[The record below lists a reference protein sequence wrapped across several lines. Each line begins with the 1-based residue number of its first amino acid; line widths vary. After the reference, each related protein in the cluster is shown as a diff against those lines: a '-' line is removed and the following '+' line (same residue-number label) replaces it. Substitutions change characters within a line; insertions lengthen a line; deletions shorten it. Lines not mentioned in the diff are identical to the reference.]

1 MCIIMLCFVF
11 LGLRV
16 TYDLSQPVGSRVAS
30 VMVRCLECRIPTYST
45 LKYNHIYSILTSAFL
60 LGGGDGYTMF
70 TEEILSQERFSM
82 YCSLFVF
89 ILYVPTNNVFVIKT
103 MYQHREIS

>member
-1 MCIIMLCFVF
+1 MINIITTYIMMLCFIY

-16 TYDLSQPVGSRVAS
+16 TYDLSQPVGSRVVS
-30 VMVRCLECRIPTYST
+30 VMVRCLECLIPTYST
-45 LKYNHIYSILTSAFL
+45 LKYNHIYTVLTSAFL

-82 YCSLFVF
+82 YCSLFVY
-89 ILYVPTNNVFVIKT
+89 ILYVPAKNVSVMKA
-103 MYQHREIS
+103 S

>member
-1 MCIIMLCFVF
+1 MLCFVF

-16 TYDLSQPVGSRVAS
+16 RYDLSQPVGSRVDS
-30 VMVRCLECRIPTYST
+30 VLVRCLECLIPTYST
-45 LKYNHIYSILTSAFL
+45 LNYNQIYTVLTSAFL

-82 YCSLFVF
+82 Y
-89 ILYVPTNNVFVIKT
+89 
-103 MYQHREIS
+103 